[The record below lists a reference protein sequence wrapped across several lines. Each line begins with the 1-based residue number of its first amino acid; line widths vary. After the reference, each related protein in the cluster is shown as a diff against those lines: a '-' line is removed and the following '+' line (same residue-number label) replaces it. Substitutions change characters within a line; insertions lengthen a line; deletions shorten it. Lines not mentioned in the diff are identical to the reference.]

1 MRDSSM
7 TGGATLV
14 VAIVDGDAGSVV
26 EAGTVVT
33 AIVEAGDVVDDGTD
47 DVAEDV
53 ADADAVPLFDCFVVL
68 PHDASTRVA
77 NTAIDVTAMGRP
89 MPSVNP

>member
-1 MRDSSM
+1 MHDDD
-7 TGGATLV
+7 TV
-14 VAIVDGDAGSVV
+14 VPDIIDRVKPLTKSENISLSVVDGADHFFL
-26 EAGTVVT
+26 
-33 AIVEAGDVVDDGTD
+33 DLF
-47 DVAEDV
+47 AEDV
-53 ADADAVPLFDCFVVL
+53 ADADAVSLFDCFVVL